1 MTHQKFVRSQKI
13 GKKISSQT
21 IGIHLSRLF
30 KQVNVEKFQFVHKEN
45 RMANVIRFSI
55 ETIQGM
61 EIWKFSG
68 YFFDRFS
75 IKNYRFSLEAIQNHV
90 SLIFCSAL
98 FDSFKALETKLRK
111 TWNFSET
118 TWSIKRFALVLF

>member
-1 MTHQKFVRSQKI
+1 MHSGRTGWPRGECGEVLINMFCVRGFKIHPCRLVFQNTEHCSVSTKTDIYLIFLMTHQKFVRSQKI

-30 KQVNVEKFQFVHKEN
+30 KQVNVVHKEN

-61 EIWKFSG
+61 EI
-68 YFFDRFS
+68 
-75 IKNYRFSLEAIQNHV
+75 
-90 SLIFCSAL
+90 
-98 FDSFKALETKLRK
+98 
-111 TWNFSET
+111 
-118 TWSIKRFALVLF
+118 